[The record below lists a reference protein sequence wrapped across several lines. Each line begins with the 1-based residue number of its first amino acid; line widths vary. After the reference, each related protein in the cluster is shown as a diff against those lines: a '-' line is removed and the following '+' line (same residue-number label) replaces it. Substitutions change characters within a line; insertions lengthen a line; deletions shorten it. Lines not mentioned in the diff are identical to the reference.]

1 MITQFLLNGLITGL
15 LYALLAIAFS
25 LVYNTTK
32 IFHIAFAGVLVA
44 ASFIFY
50 TFSVQW
56 SLPFVIALVAC
67 LMVTGI
73 LNLGIEYFIYKR
85 LEDKKVNHNN
95 ILVASIGVF
104 IVITNLL
111 AMGYGN
117 ETKTFPSDIKPSI
130 QVGSLIITY
139 MQVLQGILCSLLIL
153 GFLWILRTTDLG
165 IKIKALS
172 NNLNL
177 FEVLG
182 HSAAQFRMILFFM
195 SGVLAAI
202 ISLLMSF
209 DVGFDP
215 YFGMSLLLN
224 ALVAMIIGG
233 FGSFKGSVLGGIILG
248 LIQSVS
254 IYFFESRWE
263 TAISFLLLILILI
276 LGRKDVRRKTKIN
289 IVWITYYI

>member
-1 MITQFLLNGLITGL
+1 MITQFLLNGIITGL
-15 LYALLAIAFS
+15 LYAVLAIAFG

-44 ASFIFY
+44 TPFIFY
-50 TFSVQW
+50 TFAVQW
-56 SLPFVIALVAC
+56 SLPFILALLIC
-67 LMVTGI
+67 LTVTGM
-73 LNLGIEYFIYKR
+73 LNIGIEHFIYKK

-104 IVITNLL
+104 IVITNIL
-111 AMGYGN
+111 AMTYGN
-117 ETKTFPSDIKPSI
+117 ETKTFQSDVRPSI
-130 QVGSLIITY
+130 QVGTLIITY
-139 MQVLQGILCSLLIL
+139 MQVLQGIISSVLIL
-153 GFLWILRTTDLG
+153 SFLWILRTTDLG

-182 HSAAQFRMILFFM
+182 HSAARFRMILFFM

-202 ISLLMSF
+202 ISLLISH

-233 FGSFKGSVLGGIILG
+233 FGSFKGSALGGIVLG
-248 LIQSVS
+248 LIQSLS

-276 LGRKDVRRKTKIN
+276 LRPQGMYGEKQRLI
-289 IVWITYYI
+289 